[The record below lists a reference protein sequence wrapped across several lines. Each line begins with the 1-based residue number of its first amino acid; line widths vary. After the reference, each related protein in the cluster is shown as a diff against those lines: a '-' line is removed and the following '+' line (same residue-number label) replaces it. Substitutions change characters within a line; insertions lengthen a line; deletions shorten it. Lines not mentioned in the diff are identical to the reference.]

1 MLDSVSVQSVQRCTT
16 VCPASR
22 TGKPLSPMKIIT
34 DIRHKLY
41 ADTLN
46 LNNYD
51 GALVG
56 GLISETELWS
66 CTTEHAWKSVLY

>member
-1 MLDSVSVQSVQRCTT
+1 
-16 VCPASR
+16 
-22 TGKPLSPMKIIT
+22 MKIIT

-66 CTTEHAWKSVLY
+66 CTTCGACMEECPVLIDMCQQLQI